1 MHPNP
6 AGVKVIVARIL
17 PMVKKLV
24 AQQGK
29 KT

>member
-17 PMVKKLV
+17 PYVKKLV
-24 AQQGK
+24 AR
-29 KT
+29 